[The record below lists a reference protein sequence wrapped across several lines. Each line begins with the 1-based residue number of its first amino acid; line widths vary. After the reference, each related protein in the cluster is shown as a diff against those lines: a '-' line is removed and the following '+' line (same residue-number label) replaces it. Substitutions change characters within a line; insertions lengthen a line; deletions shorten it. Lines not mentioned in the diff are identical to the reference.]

1 MFGLTGMV
9 IGSVADFVA
18 NALTADTA
26 GLAGVGVKTTAKV
39 LGRVLPAAVIALK
52 KAVK

>member
-26 GLAGVGVKTTAKV
+26 GLAGVGVETTAKV
-39 LGRVLPAAVIALK
+39 IGQILPVAVIVLK
-52 KAVK
+52 KVAK

>member
-9 IGSVADFVA
+9 IGSVADLVA

-39 LGRVLPAAVIALK
+39 SGQILSAAVIVLK
-52 KAVK
+52 KVAK